1 MSMEIRDT
9 RNGDWHWVY
18 NALLADPHL
27 TAGEKLVYSAI
38 STFGGH
44 QVIHPTKEQ
53 LSERC
58 SLDEKT
64 VQRAIRKL
72 EEVGYLSMDKSI
84 GRGNANVYYLLK
96 KSKGCNLCPFV
107 KGDIEDLKRGHLR
120 LEKGTETTPYI
131 DKYKDKKDISET
143 DVSRVVEISEE
154 EESPKKISRAKYPH
168 SKEVFKT
175 LFPATYDTYWG
186 EQTTFLKHGEWI
198 YKVVTAEGDSLQDFA
213 DWCKRHEKCEF
224 FPQADTPHEM
234 FLKWA
239 KFDRHLNEC
248 GV

>member
-1 MSMEIRDT
+1 MEIRDT

-64 VQRAIRKL
+64 VQRAIKRL
-72 EEVGYLSMDKSI
+72 EEVGYLSTDKST

-96 KSKGCNLCPFV
+96 KSKGCNLCPFE
-107 KGDIEDLKRGHLR
+107 KGGQFDAKGGHLEPER
-120 LEKGTETTPYI
+120 GTETTPHI
-131 DKYKDKKDISET
+131 DSIDKKDISET
-143 DVSRVVEISEE
+143 HVSRVEEFITEE
-154 EESPKKISRAKYPH
+154 EENPKPKKVSGAKYPNA
-168 SKEVFKT
+168 KTVFGIFAEVLGERPLSWDRNTNQLISAQSLYETKGLDGIENAVKWYRDLNHLDYCLDVST
-175 LFPATYDTYWG
+175 PWDLDTKWG
-186 EQTTFLKHGEWI
+186 
-198 YKVVTAEGDSLQDFA
+198 
-213 DWCKRHEKCEF
+213 
-224 FPQADTPHEM
+224 
-234 FLKWA
+234 
-239 KFDRHLNEC
+239 KFDKFVEKHS
-248 GV
+248 